1 MSIWNFL
8 KPHATAQFLDLIEW
22 VDDSNDTLVW
32 RFPVFNKAITDKS
45 KLVVREGQAAVFVS
59 EGQISEVFGPGT
71 HNLDTKNIPILAFFQ
86 SIAYQFNYPY
96 KGDIYFL
103 STRQF
108 LDQTWGTT
116 GPIMMRDPEFGAVRI
131 RSHGVF
137 GYQVTEA
144 STFLRQIVGT
154 DGLFTTDE
162 INGQLKKKLVAALAE
177 TLGES
182 DIAVLDLAAQYMN
195 FGEVLIEKISPVFQK
210 EYGLTLTDFTI
221 GNITLPETVEEAL
234 DARTK
239 MGVLGNLDAYTQMQ
253 VADSVSDAAKN
264 PGIGGAG
271 VGMGVGFGMGNQMSH
286 MMASSQGAG
295 TFDPHTGLKSGDAS
309 QSYHYK
315 GDGDQEE
322 LAAAEVASRI
332 ATDRGGKHLVW
343 QPGWEEW
350 KPWSEVPELA
360 GLVPPEI
367 EEPPPLPDAPGDEWH
382 YSGPEG
388 TDELTADE
396 IRARVSAAPDA
407 KHHVWKKGWEAWR
420 AVSEVPELAT
430 DSDDEEPPPPPPS

>member
-8 KPHATAQFLDLIEW
+8 KPHATAQFLDLVEW

-59 EGQISEVFGPGT
+59 EGKISEVFGPGT

-131 RSHGVF
+131 RAHGVF
-137 GYQVTEA
+137 GYQVTDA
-144 STFLRQIVGT
+144 STFLREIVGT

-182 DIAVLDLAAQYMN
+182 DIPILDLAAQYMN
-195 FGEVLIEKISPVFQK
+195 FGEVLVQKISPVFH
-210 EYGLTLTDFTI
+210 EGYGLTLTDFTI

-286 MMASSQGAG
+286 MMASSQGGG
-295 TFDPHTGLKSGDAS
+295 TFDPHTGLQSGDTAP
-309 QSYHYK
+309 SYHYK
-315 GDGDQEE
+315 GSGDQEE
-322 LAAAEVASRI
+322 LAATDVARRI
-332 ATDRGGKHLVW
+332 AADRSGKHMVW

-350 KPWSEVPELA
+350 KTWSEVAELA
-360 GLVPPEI
+360 GLVPPKI
-367 EEPPPLPDAPGDEWH
+367 EEPPPLPDAHGDEWH
-382 YSGPEG
+382 YSGPDG
-388 TDELTADE
+388 TDELSADE
-396 IRARVSAAPDA
+396 IRAKVSAAPDA
-407 KHHVWKKGWEAWR
+407 KHHVWKKGWEGWR
-420 AVSEVPELAT
+420 AVAEVPELA
-430 DSDDEEPPPPPPS
+430 SLDDEEPPPPPPS